1 MSEAL
6 LHVKVWFGYLAFVSG
21 LLGRRRF
28 QSLMESRRSRA
39 TESVSRSVH
48 SWPPFIG
55 HRFGLG
61 DSV

>member
-1 MSEAL
+1 MSDAL

-28 QSLMESRRSRA
+28 QSLMESRQPREA
-39 TESVSRSVH
+39 ESVSRSVH

-55 HRFGLG
+55 HRFELG
-61 DSV
+61 ETL